1 MLDGYIRRAFWRDSG
16 RFFVIVGVGSMTDKT
31 GDSGR
36 QKRVSAVFDDIPTFS
51 ILSERIIQLLLI
63 GFGIYLFVLI
73 FGNPL

>member
-1 MLDGYIRRAFWRDSG
+1 MLVGYIRRAFWRDSG
-16 RFFVIVGVGSMTDKT
+16 RFFVIVGVDSMADKT

>member
-16 RFFVIVGVGSMTDKT
+16 RFFVVAGVDSMTDKT

-36 QKRVSAVFDDIPTFS
+36 QKRVSAVFDDIPTFT
-51 ILSERIIQLLLI
+51 ILSERIIQTLLI
-63 GFGIYLFVLI
+63 GLGIYLFVLI

>member
-1 MLDGYIRRAFWRDSG
+1 MLVGYIRRAFWRNSG
-16 RFFVIVGVGSMTDKT
+16 RFFVIVGVDSMADKT

-73 FGNPL
+73 FGNPV